1 MSKDTSNIDYGNM
14 RARKRTSAL
23 EYVRARAINR
33 AKGRYNNFHQSY
45 IDYCDQWWIQKIRTG
60 CISPISPPPS
70 QTSPICIRLNPA
82 PAPPTPVIDDLCD
95 FGAQGGSGIDN
106 YDSVMSEIDDCADE
120 NKQPDL
126 ELIRSE
132 SKTSMTAFII
142 FWMNVLHIMGC
153 LHFLVI
159 LRRNNWYVHLC
170 MAESVWM

>member
-1 MSKDTSNIDYGNM
+1 MSKDTIEH
-14 RARKRTSAL
+14 ARS
-23 EYVRARAINR
+23 RAISR
-33 AKGRYNNFHQSY
+33 AKGRYNNFRQSY
-45 IDYCDQWWIQKIRTG
+45 IDYCDQCWIQKIRTD
-60 CISPISPPPS
+60 CI
-70 QTSPICIRLNPA
+70 SPICIRLNP
-82 PAPPTPVIDDLCD
+82 PPTLPPPPVSTNDD
-95 FGAQGGSGIDN
+95 SIIN
-106 YDSVMSEIDDCADE
+106 KIDDCVDDCVEE

-170 MAESVWM
+170 VTESVWM